1 MKHFSLLTHFV
12 RNQGILTAAFGIAAL
27 VVLASLAGLFQG
39 AELVMFDWLIR
50 RRPAEP
56 VDPRIVI
63 VELTESDLEYL
74 NSWPITD
81 GQLARL
87 LRQINQQDPI
97 AVGLDLY
104 RDLPSGEG
112 REKLHQTFRAMPH
125 LYGVEKAVK
134 VTVKANPVLEELNQV
149 ALADIIRDA
158 DGKVRRA
165 LLAVKQGERQKVG
178 LGTQVALTYLEAK
191 NVAVGNTAGS
201 LEAGGIWRNL
211 LLPFRQE
218 NQSKIQLGQAILN
231 PLRRNDGG
239 YINVDNGGYQVLLNY
254 RGLVFQTVS
263 VRDVLENDLPPD
275 LFTDQIV
282 LIGATA
288 PSLNDLFTTPYLS
301 DDPLVPGVVIHA
313 NITSQLLSAA
323 LDNRPLIRV
332 LPDPLEWFW
341 IACCTIAG
349 AKISLYL
356 LTASPLTK
364 RIYLSVGGTLVGVLV
379 AGVGL
384 VGITYLA
391 FLGGWWLPGVAPLT
405 GLFAAAVMVS
415 TYTAR
420 DLRRLA
426 SVDGLTQVANR
437 RYFDEEFQRRWLQG
451 SEKQEELGVIL
462 CDIDFFKKYN
472 DTYGHQAGDHCLR
485 MVAQAI
491 EKAVRSTDLVARYGG
506 EEFAILLSKSSL
518 ETTVKIA
525 ERASQSV
532 RNLQIP
538 HLSSEAS
545 AYVTLSCG
553 AASIVPS
560 LEQAPASLIAHA
572 DQALYSAKEQG
583 RDRAAVYELHLS

>member
-1 MKHFSLLTHFV
+1 
-12 RNQGILTAAFGIAAL
+12 
-27 VVLASLAGLFQG
+27 
-39 AELVMFDWLIR
+39 
-50 RRPAEP
+50 
-56 VDPRIVI
+56 
-63 VELTESDLEYL
+63 
-74 NSWPITD
+74 
-81 GQLARL
+81 
-87 LRQINQQDPI
+87 
-97 AVGLDLY
+97 
-104 RDLPSGEG
+104 
-112 REKLHQTFRAMPH
+112 
-125 LYGVEKAVK
+125 
-134 VTVKANPVLEELNQV
+134 
-149 ALADIIRDA
+149 
-158 DGKVRRA
+158 
-165 LLAVKQGERQKVG
+165 
-178 LGTQVALTYLEAK
+178 
-191 NVAVGNTAGS
+191 
-201 LEAGGIWRNL
+201 
-211 LLPFRQE
+211 
-218 NQSKIQLGQAILN
+218 
-231 PLRRNDGG
+231 
-239 YINVDNGGYQVLLNY
+239 
-254 RGLVFQTVS
+254 
-263 VRDVLENDLPPD
+263 
-275 LFTDQIV
+275 
-282 LIGATA
+282 
-288 PSLNDLFTTPYLS
+288 
-301 DDPLVPGVVIHA
+301 
-313 NITSQLLSAA
+313 
-323 LDNRPLIRV
+323 
-332 LPDPLEWFW
+332 
-341 IACCTIAG
+341 
-349 AKISLYL
+349 
-356 LTASPLTK
+356 
-364 RIYLSVGGTLVGVLV
+364 VLV
-379 AGVGL
+379 TGVGL

-437 RYFDEEFQRRWLQG
+437 RYFDEEFQRRWLQA

-485 MVAQAI
+485 TVAQAI